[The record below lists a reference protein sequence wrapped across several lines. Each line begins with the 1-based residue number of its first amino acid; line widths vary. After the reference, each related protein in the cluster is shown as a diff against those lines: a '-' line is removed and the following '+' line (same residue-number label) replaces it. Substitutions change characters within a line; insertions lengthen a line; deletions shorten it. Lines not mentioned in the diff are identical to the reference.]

1 MQSSRTTRTS
11 APRKETELESHMNE
25 DEIYQIARL
34 LRKMRPKDDMQD
46 VYKQMTVEV
55 RLVSCPCV
63 FP

>member
-1 MQSSRTTRTS
+1 
-11 APRKETELESHMNE
+11 MNE